1 MKLWATGS
9 QDWEDS
15 LTVAR
20 VITLMI
26 QDMDKEDKD
35 ITFMHL
41 DRLGAE
47 QIVSSYVSKTK
58 NFLVG
63 KGFKISE
70 FIPSKSI
77 DFDQRLG
84 KVLDQSPDF
93 IVLFNRGKDY
103 KAGKIREF
111 AQINNIK
118 VIEHKSA

>member
-9 QDWEDS
+9 QDWDDS
-15 LTVAR
+15 LTIAR

-26 QDMDKEDKD
+26 QEMDKEDKN

-47 QIVSSYVSKTK
+47 QIVGSYVAKTK
-58 NFLVG
+58 NFLTG
-63 KGFKISE
+63 KGFKVSE

-77 DFDQRLG
+77 DFDQSLD

-93 IVLFNRGKDY
+93 MVLFNRGKDFR
-103 KAGKIREF
+103 AGKIREF
-111 AQINNIK
+111 AQKNNIRI
-118 VIEHKSA
+118 IEHKTA

>member
-9 QDWEDS
+9 QDWDDS
-15 LTVAR
+15 LTIAR

-26 QDMDKEDKD
+26 QEMDKEDKN

-47 QIVSSYVSKTK
+47 QIVGSYVAKTK
-58 NFLVG
+58 NFLTG
-63 KGFKISE
+63 KGFKVSE

-77 DFDQRLG
+77 DFDQRLD
-84 KVLDQSPDF
+84 KVLDQSPDLM
-93 IVLFNRGKDY
+93 ILFNRGRDY

-111 AQINNIK
+111 AQKNNIR
-118 VIEHKSA
+118 VIEHKTA

>member
-15 LTVAR
+15 LTIAR
-20 VITLMI
+20 VITLII

-41 DRLGAE
+41 DRIGAE
-47 QIVSSYVSKTK
+47 QIVSSYVAKTK

-70 FIPSKSI
+70 FIPSKSV
-77 DFDQRLG
+77 DFDQRLE
-84 KVLDQSPDF
+84 KVLDQSPEL

-103 KAGKIREF
+103 RAGKIREF